1 MSKRFLIS
9 TVLIL
14 LILLPLMFFGDNNFA
29 LIEKNTT
36 INDGKVI
43 QNETLLLASG
53 KKKNIYTINDS
64 DFLIINLWASW
75 CSPCLEEI
83 PELNKLANNPEINIL
98 GLVINDTEE
107 DALATIS
114 NLDINYPVVLNR
126 RDVDKILSE
135 ITWSG
140 IPTSIILNSNN
151 EIVSTIYG
159 KIDVQTI
166 LKLINSLSN

>member
-36 INDGKVI
+36 INNGKVI
-43 QNETLLLASG
+43 ENETLLLASG
-53 KKKNIYTINDS
+53 KKKIIYTINDS

-151 EIVSTIYG
+151 EVVSTIYG

>member
-1 MSKRFLIS
+1 
-9 TVLIL
+9 
-14 LILLPLMFFGDNNFA
+14 MFFGDNNFA

-36 INDGKVI
+36 INNGKVI
-43 QNETLLLASG
+43 ENETLLLASG

-126 RDVDKILSE
+126 LDVDKILGE

-151 EIVSTIYG
+151 EVVSTIYG

>member
-36 INDGKVI
+36 INNGKVI
-43 QNETLLLASG
+43 ENETLLLASG

-126 RDVDKILSE
+126 LDVDKILGE

-151 EIVSTIYG
+151 EVVSTIYG

-166 LKLINSLSN
+166 LKLIDSLSN

>member
-9 TVLIL
+9 TVLVL
-14 LILLPLMFFGDNNFA
+14 LIVLPLFFFGNNNSA
-29 LIEKNTT
+29 PIEKNTE
-36 INDGKVI
+36 INNGIII
-43 QNETLLLASG
+43 QNETLLLSSG
-53 KKKNIYTINDS
+53 IKENIYLINKNE
-64 DFLIINLWASW
+64 FLIINLWASW

-107 DALATIS
+107 DAMATIS

-126 RDVDKILSE
+126 LDVDKILGE

-151 EIVSTIYG
+151 EVVSTIYG

>member
-1 MSKRFLIS
+1 
-9 TVLIL
+9 
-14 LILLPLMFFGDNNFA
+14 MFFGDNNFA

-36 INDGKVI
+36 INNGKVI
-43 QNETLLLASG
+43 ENETLLLASG

-126 RDVDKILSE
+126 LDVDKILGE

>member
-1 MSKRFLIS
+1 
-9 TVLIL
+9 
-14 LILLPLMFFGDNNFA
+14 MFFGDNNFA

-36 INDGKVI
+36 INNGKVI
-43 QNETLLLASG
+43 ENETLLLASG

-107 DALATIS
+107 DAMATIS

-126 RDVDKILSE
+126 LDVDKILGE

-151 EIVSTIYG
+151 EVVSTIYG

-166 LKLINSLSN
+166 LKLIDSLSN

>member
-53 KKKNIYTINDS
+53 KKKNINTINDS

-107 DALATIS
+107 DAMATIS

-126 RDVDKILSE
+126 LDVDKILGE

-151 EIVSTIYG
+151 EVVSTIYG

>member
-1 MSKRFLIS
+1 
-9 TVLIL
+9 
-14 LILLPLMFFGDNNFA
+14 MFFGDNNFA

-36 INDGKVI
+36 INNGKVI
-43 QNETLLLASG
+43 ENETLLLASG

-107 DALATIS
+107 DAMATIS

>member
-1 MSKRFLIS
+1 
-9 TVLIL
+9 
-14 LILLPLMFFGDNNFA
+14 MFFGDNNFA

-107 DALATIS
+107 DAMATIS

>member
-14 LILLPLMFFGDNNFA
+14 LILLPLMFFRDNNFA

-36 INDGKVI
+36 INNGKVI
-43 QNETLLLASG
+43 ENETLLLASG

-107 DALATIS
+107 DAMATIS

>member
-1 MSKRFLIS
+1 
-9 TVLIL
+9 
-14 LILLPLMFFGDNNFA
+14 MFFGDNNFA

-36 INDGKVI
+36 INNGKVI
-43 QNETLLLASG
+43 ENETLLLASG

-107 DALATIS
+107 DAMATIS

-126 RDVDKILSE
+126 LDVDKILGE

-151 EIVSTIYG
+151 EVVSTIYG

>member
-53 KKKNIYTINDS
+53 KKKNINTINDS

>member
-1 MSKRFLIS
+1 M
-9 TVLIL
+9 
-14 LILLPLMFFGDNNFA
+14 
-29 LIEKNTT
+29 
-36 INDGKVI
+36 
-43 QNETLLLASG
+43 
-53 KKKNIYTINDS
+53 
-64 DFLIINLWASW
+64 
-75 CSPCLEEI
+75 
-83 PELNKLANNPEINIL
+83 
-98 GLVINDTEE
+98 
-107 DALATIS
+107 ATIS

-126 RDVDKILSE
+126 LDVDKILGE

>member
-1 MSKRFLIS
+1 MSKRFLIC
-9 TVLIL
+9 TVLIF
-14 LILLPLMFFGDNNFA
+14 LIVLPLLFFRDNNFA

-53 KKKNIYTINDS
+53 KKKNINTINDS

-107 DALATIS
+107 AAMATIS

-126 RDVDKILSE
+126 LDVDKILGE

-166 LKLINSLSN
+166 LKLINSLSK

>member
-1 MSKRFLIS
+1 
-9 TVLIL
+9 
-14 LILLPLMFFGDNNFA
+14 MFFGDNNFA

-36 INDGKVI
+36 INNGKVI
-43 QNETLLLASG
+43 ENETLLLASG

-107 DALATIS
+107 DAMATIS

-126 RDVDKILSE
+126 LDVDKILGE

>member
-1 MSKRFLIS
+1 
-9 TVLIL
+9 
-14 LILLPLMFFGDNNFA
+14 MFFGDNNFA

-36 INDGKVI
+36 INNGKVI
-43 QNETLLLASG
+43 ENETLLLASG
-53 KKKNIYTINDS
+53 KKKIIYTINDS

-107 DALATIS
+107 DAMATIS

-126 RDVDKILSE
+126 LDVDKILGE

>member
-36 INDGKVI
+36 INNGKVI
-43 QNETLLLASG
+43 ENETLLLASG